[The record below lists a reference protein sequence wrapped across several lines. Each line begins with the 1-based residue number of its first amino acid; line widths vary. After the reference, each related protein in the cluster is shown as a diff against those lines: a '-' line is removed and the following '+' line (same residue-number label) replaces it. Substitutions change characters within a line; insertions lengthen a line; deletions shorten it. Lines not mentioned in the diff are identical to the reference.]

1 MTKLKSVQALRAIA
15 ALLVFGCHL
24 ISIEARHAERD
35 TFLTYVMENGAYGV
49 DLFFVISGFI
59 MVWVAGDTPQSLK
72 HAGDFFYARVTR
84 IYPLWWLFAGA
95 LAVFYLL
102 FRGVPWDAVRLA
114 QHNMEGIPHLIK
126 SFALWPQTHHPI
138 LGVGWTLVHEMYFYV
153 GFALLIMLLPVRWR
167 MTGLLIWGATVLA
180 GGFAGLATAYGGTLF
195 ELAFNLLTLE
205 FVFGAMV
212 GYMIKAGWR
221 SFAWSSL
228 WIGLAAWLIAFFL
241 INNHTGGLLLAPLNL
256 EQPATFQ
263 LMWGRVFLFGLPS
276 AAILYGIVA
285 LELDQKLDRWIP
297 NALVNVGDWSYAL
310 YLCHVITIGAI
321 GRAVYALLSP
331 DDPASIAIYIIV
343 STVFTLT
350 IAWLSYRWVER
361 PLIHFFRKWRTA
373 PPQRQGPPST
383 ATV

>member
-167 MTGLLIWGATVLA
+167 MTGLLVWGTVVLV

-228 WIGLAAWLIAFFL
+228 WIGLAAWLTAFFL

-321 GRAVYALLSP
+321 GRAVYTLLSP
-331 DDPASIAIYIIV
+331 DDPASIAVHIVV
-343 STVFTLT
+343 STAFTLT

-361 PLIHFFRKWRTA
+361 PLIRFFRKWRTD